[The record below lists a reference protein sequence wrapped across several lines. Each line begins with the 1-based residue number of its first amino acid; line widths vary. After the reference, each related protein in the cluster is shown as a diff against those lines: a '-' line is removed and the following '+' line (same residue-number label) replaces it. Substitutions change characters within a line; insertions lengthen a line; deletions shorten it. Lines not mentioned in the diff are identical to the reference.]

1 MGNLKKLFL
10 IIPLLLASIGSAF
23 CASITYVYGNSIS
36 SVDVGNDYKKG
47 QVFTDSSSNVL
58 ILRRFYQK
66 PEGPVAIFDKL
77 ISRDSYERNDV
88 LNPRSAM
95 NSIGV
100 MGSLGYALASWSMT
114 SALYPLQPL
123 AMAGVTYGQDYGV
136 SILALAGA
144 KVNVPLARLWDVKN
158 TFIVNGKIS
167 GWGAAGISVSSSVT
181 FACSFGFS
189 YRHNVGAFSW
199 ELGATWLSVLGKE
212 RTLSPYLGIG
222 VDF

>member
-1 MGNLKKLFL
+1 
-10 IIPLLLASIGSAF
+10 
-23 CASITYVYGNSIS
+23 
-36 SVDVGNDYKKG
+36 
-47 QVFTDSSSNVL
+47 
-58 ILRRFYQK
+58 
-66 PEGPVAIFDKL
+66 
-77 ISRDSYERNDV
+77 
-88 LNPRSAM
+88 M
-95 NSIGV
+95 NSIGI

-114 SALYPLQPL
+114 TGLYPLQPL
-123 AMAGVTYGQDYGV
+123 AMAGVTYGQDSDVG
-136 SILALAGA
+136 ILALAGA

-167 GWGAAGISVSSSVT
+167 GWGAAGVCVSSSVT

-189 YRHNVGAFSW
+189 YRHNAGAFCW